1 MTRTYTQ
8 KKRAENQAETR
19 RRIVDAAVALHTSAG
34 PARTSISAIAKE
46 AGVQRHTVYAHFPDE
61 PSLYGAC
68 SAHWESLH
76 PFPSAAAWAA
86 IEDPGARLERALR
99 DVYGW
104 YASVADDLELFWR
117 DSLLVPEVGVVM
129 DRYAGE
135 IGGLADWLAPGLSR
149 RREVRAAV
157 GHALA
162 FETWRSLVRREG
174 LTNARAV
181 RAMVSFV
188 ERV

>member
-1 MTRTYTQ
+1 MTRKYQQ

-19 RRIVDAAVALHTSAG
+19 RRIVDAAVSLHTSIG
-34 PARTSISAIAKE
+34 PARTSISAIASE

-61 PSLYGAC
+61 KSLYGAC
-68 SAHWESLH
+68 SAHWADLH
-76 PFPSAAAWAA
+76 PFPDAGSWAA
-86 IEDPGARLERALR
+86 IENPRARFERALR

-104 YASVADDLELFWR
+104 YASVADDMELFWR
-117 DSLLVPEVGVVM
+117 DALLVPEVGGVM
-129 DRYAGE
+129 DGYDRQTAE
-135 IGGLADWLAPGLSR
+135 LADWLASGLGR
-149 RREVRAAV
+149 RGEVRAAV

-181 RAMVSFV
+181 RAMASFV